1 MHKLEQ
7 KIQDWFLDHLD
18 QVNRGKLFSISKLTN
33 ELNTTTEEIEKII
46 ENGITVEY
54 NRRCQHIV
62 FTGTN
67 TCSLD
72 TEEIVRTC
80 IRNYLESQDYFVIG
94 WAGLEFP
101 FKENMHKLMN
111 VCGKKPEKIMQELKP
126 YLKNNGIDLLAFKGN
141 ELHVIELKGVTLA
154 KSDFNETIIQM
165 IKRYNLFKNK
175 LSPEEFSRVKFGCGF
190 PFFEPKISKDHYKDK
205 FSILEKMV
213 SEKDST
219 KLFSFKAA
227 PNTKSEEGLE
237 LMKPFVKGEDDI
249 ISKMNEQKIQ
259 FYFVES
265 QDKVLKL

>member
-1 MHKLEQ
+1 MTIIEQ
-7 KIQDWFLDHLD
+7 NIQKWFLDHLD
-18 QVNRGKLFSISKLTN
+18 QVNQGKLFSISKLATELESNSEELTN
-33 ELNTTTEEIEKII
+33 II
-46 ENGITVEY
+46 QKGISVEY

-62 FTGTN
+62 FTGKN

-101 FKENMHKLMN
+101 FKENMQKLMN

-141 ELHVIELKGVTLA
+141 ELHVIELKGVTLE

-165 IKRYNLFKNK
+165 IKRYNLFKDTISK
-175 LSPEEFSRVKFGCGF
+175 EEFSRVKFGCGF
-190 PFFEPKISKDHYKDK
+190 PFFEPKISKNHYDGKI
-205 FSILEKMV
+205 SILKTMV

-219 KLFSFKAA
+219 KLYSFKAT
-227 PNTKSEEGLE
+227 PNTRSADGLE
-237 LMKPFVKGEDDI
+237 LIKPFVNGNDDI
-249 ISKMNEQKIQ
+249 ITKMNENKIQ
-259 FYFVES
+259 FYLVES
-265 QDKVLKL
+265 QEKVLKL